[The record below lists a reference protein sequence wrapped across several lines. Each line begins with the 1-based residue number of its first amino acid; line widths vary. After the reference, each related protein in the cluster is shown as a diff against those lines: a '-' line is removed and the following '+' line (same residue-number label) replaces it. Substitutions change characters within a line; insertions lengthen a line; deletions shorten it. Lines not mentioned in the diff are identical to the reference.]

1 VGDTDCVSTRNT
13 PRYGEQ
19 VVSWHTVWDRLYP
32 EETDALHDDDE
43 AAAMHRLRGLVMAQ
57 GAEIEAV
64 LGLIVQ
70 HLDPSAD
77 VERRSAGQLLKKIP
91 GLLQAHASATSQA
104 DLDLIKQAIERRNH
118 AVHSAV
124 MIGSS
129 WMPYSTGRGEWTPV
143 ISLMR
148 DGEYTEP
155 DLLDDLALQQE
166 ATAAAVGILRS
177 LDEPDN

>member
-1 VGDTDCVSTRNT
+1 LAHSVGPTISGGDRRSTRRRRSRCHAQIAR
-13 PRYGEQ
+13 PG
-19 VVSWHTVWDRLYP
+19 D
-32 EETDALHDDDE
+32 
-43 AAAMHRLRGLVMAQ
+43 GQ